1 MIKVFKIIG
10 ILSFCAIQITAM
22 GQELEKLIFI
32 RHGEKLKNSS
42 LGQLNC
48 QGLNRSLKLPN
59 VLINKFGKPD
69 FIFAP
74 NPSIEIG
81 KDDVKHSYVRPLATI
96 EPTAIKL
103 EMPINTQIGYN
114 EVSKL
119 VEELLKTNYKKN
131 TIFISWEHKKI
142 VDIVT
147 DIYLKDTKNKKE
159 EIPKWPDD
167 DFDSIYILSISEQ
180 NNSYQIKF
188 KKDSQ
193 QLNNLSQQCP

>member
-10 ILSFCAIQITAM
+10 ILLFCATQFTAI
-22 GQELEKLIFI
+22 GQELQKLIFI
-32 RHGEKLKNSS
+32 RHGEKLKDSS

-59 VLINKFGKPD
+59 ILIKKFGKPD

-81 KDDVKHSYVRPLATI
+81 KDKFKHSYVRPLATI

-103 EMPINTQIGYN
+103 GMSINTQIGYN
-114 EVSKL
+114 EVNKL
-119 VEELLKTNYKKN
+119 VEELLKSNYKKS
-131 TIFISWEHKKI
+131 TIFIAWEHKKI

-147 DIYLKDTKNKKE
+147 DI
-159 EIPKWPDD
+159 
-167 DFDSIYILSISEQ
+167 F
-180 NNSYQIKF
+180 
-188 KKDSQ
+188 
-193 QLNNLSQQCP
+193 